1 MAKGIYII
9 PEKEYRDNYERS
21 IREIFREELESVRRI
36 REAPSI
42 NESYLTRKEAA
53 KRLRISLPTFDEYVR
68 RNIILAHKMGCR
80 IRVKESDL
88 EKALKAIKTSL

>member
-21 IREIFREELESVRRI
+21 IREIVREELSSVRI
-36 REAPSI
+36 TREVSPI
-42 NESYLTRKEAA
+42 NETYLTRKEVA
-53 KRLRISLPTFDEYVR
+53 KRLLISLPTFDDYVKR
-68 RNIILAHKMGCR
+68 KVIQAYKVGSR
-80 IRVKESDL
+80 IRVKESDV